1 MIAAYRYFNAELGMW
16 QYVDCHQA
24 SSVKDYE
31 VKAVFSNV
39 DAYGLPIIQGNRY
52 ALMIPEI
59 GTNAAYGD
67 VYECIVHD
75 EHVADIP
82 ALVPVDG
89 DFSDTIVVHVDE
101 LTKNFALVLESDTKT
116 VPLRV
121 VSDMASALITAC
133 VDLIKDDHYDAA
145 EYMMS
150 EFLAAE
156 PQRRKY
162 IEAQLSDGSASA
174 RSFIDEISSLRYALN
189 QAKLAIKNSKC
200 REEYLKDELM
210 RESRTIIELEHTRM
224 RMFNDEEVW
233 IYDPKGENIIS
244 SLVCPLT
251 MHTSTLQDITN
262 IAVDRALAAKTP
274 EEVEKLRNEIET
286 GAFYDNH
293 S

>member
-1 MIAAYRYFNAELGMW
+1 MIAAYRYFDTELGMW
-16 QYVDCHQA
+16 QYIDCHKA
-24 SSVKDYE
+24 GTIKDYE
-31 VKAVFSNV
+31 VKAVFDNV
-39 DAYGLPIIQGNRY
+39 DAYGLPVIEGNRY
-52 ALMIPEI
+52 SLMIPEV

-67 VYECIVHD
+67 IYECIVHD
-75 EHVADIP
+75 EHVADVP

-101 LTKNFALVLESDTKT
+101 LTKNFALELERATGT

-121 VSDMASALITAC
+121 VSDMASALVTSC
-133 VDLIKDDHYDAA
+133 VELIKDDHYDAA

-156 PQRRKY
+156 PQRREY
-162 IEAQLSDGSASA
+162 IESQLSDGSASA

-210 RESRTIIELEHTRM
+210 RASRANIELEHTRM
-224 RMFNDEEVW
+224 RLFNDEEVW
-233 IYDPKGENIIS
+233 IFDPKGENIIS

-251 MHTSTLQDITN
+251 MHASTLQDITN
-262 IAVDRALAAKTP
+262 AAVDRALAAKNP
-274 EEVEKLRNEIET
+274 EEVEQLRNEIET